1 MKVQVN
7 RTGIRL
13 NPDFT
18 KVIPRFFSTGDNRS
32 IALIQRVLQLSDTAA
47 NDLLLRVLDE
57 FGARYR
63 KMENIFEKHFNLVKH
78 LLPEQALFTISKERK
93 WLIGSYFTMEYA
105 LEAAALFNPSI
116 IEDPDQWGT
125 AEGEKNVIIS
135 LRAIGEGHISSLVFK
150 RGKLDKNANITLEP
164 SGKFVSEGL
173 VTERRGNNKVV
184 FEELLLQVP
193 LPPYLRLEILLQLS
207 DTFSYKQLE
216 SVLKRALHQVDSAT
230 ERKKLKYD
238 ILSMVNTSY
247 EVNFPAGSLI
257 SERVIFPVTFTEKN
271 GIEDARFVKFTAED
285 GAIRYIATYTAY
297 DGSFILPHLIETKD
311 FLRFKMSPLHGKAA
325 INKNLALF
333 PRKVNGHYVMLA
345 RIDGFNNYIMF
356 SDDLYMWETAE
367 LLQEPRS
374 PWEFV
379 QLGNSGSPI
388 ETPLGWLV
396 ITHGVG
402 PMRKYCLGASLLDLN
417 DPTRELGRLKE
428 PLLMPNEEERH
439 GYVPNVVYSCGAYV
453 HGDSLF
459 IPYAVSDYATS
470 FVTVSLQE
478 LLDEI
483 MNADKTVLIAH

>member
-1 MKVQVN
+1 MKLQVN

-18 KVIPRFFSTGDNRS
+18 KVIPRFFNTGEERS
-32 IALIQRVLQLSDTAA
+32 LVLINRVLQLSETATSE
-47 NDLLLRVLDE
+47 LLQRVLEE
-57 FGARYR
+57 FSARYQH
-63 KMENIFEKHFNLVKH
+63 MGPIFEKHFKLIKH
-78 LLPEQALFTISKERK
+78 LVPEKSLLNLSKERK
-93 WLIGSYFTMEYA
+93 WLLGSYFTMEYA

-116 IEDPDQWGT
+116 VEDPDQWGT
-125 AEGEKNVIIS
+125 ADGEKNVIIS

-150 RGKLDKNANITLEP
+150 RGKLDKDANITLMP
-164 SGKFVSEGL
+164 SSKFVSEGV

-184 FEELLLQVP
+184 FEELLLQIS

-207 DTFSYKQLE
+207 DTFSYKHLE
-216 SVLKRALHQVDSAT
+216 AVLRSALRQIDSPT
-230 ERKKLKYD
+230 ERNKLKYD

-247 EVNFPAGSLI
+247 EINFPAGSLI

-333 PRKVNGHYVMLA
+333 PRKVNGHYVMLS
-345 RIDGFNNYIMF
+345 RIDGANNYIMF
-356 SDDLYMWETAE
+356 SDDLYLWETAHILQQPRADWE
-367 LLQEPRS
+367 L
-374 PWEFV
+374 V
-379 QLGNSGSPI
+379 QMGNSGSPI
-388 ETPLGWLV
+388 ETPHGWLV

-428 PLLMPNEEERH
+428 PLLMPNEDERH

-453 HGDSLF
+453 HGDRLF

-470 FVTVSLQE
+470 FASVSLQE

-483 MNADKTVLIAH
+483 MNADKAVLTAH